1 MKTGSKN
8 NSIVKRIMRI
18 LFLSCIKATE
28 LIEKKLHFSL
38 SRKERYRL
46 KMHKMMCNACRQYEV
61 HTFFIDQNLKHRQY
75 ITPKEVDVEKLKK
88 LINEKLPN

>member
-18 LFLSCIKATE
+18 LLLSCLKATE

-38 SRKERYRL
+38 SRKEKYQL
-46 KMHKMMCNACRQYEV
+46 KMHKIMCNACRQYEV
-61 HTFFIDQNLKHRQY
+61 HTSFIEDKIKNRHLIK
-75 ITPKEVDVEKLKK
+75 PGEVDVEQLKK
-88 LINEKLPN
+88 LIHDKLPN